1 VVIGI
6 GRVPS
11 STGVAARLGRTSQ
24 FGFDANQE
32 DDAMPRTRLGQLWSV
47 CAVSIGLWG
56 SVGCALN
63 PATGER
69 QFIALSRSQ
78 EIAMGTEA
86 QPQLTE
92 QYGGEVADQI
102 ATAYVTEVG
111 QAMAALTEGDYPSLP
126 WEFTLLDSDVIN
138 AFALPGGKVFL
149 SRGLAARMRDE
160 AQMAGVIGHEIGHV
174 TARHINDRV
183 VSQMQVQ
190 FGATVLQLLLS
201 GTDSGL
207 AQQAGEVIIGTGGQG
222 YLLKFGRDQE
232 LQADELGVRYMAAAG
247 YDPEGQIDV
256 MRILAQAAGEQRD
269 LEILSTHPHP
279 ETRIDRLVDL
289 VNAEYTG
296 AAMVGDGRFAQR
308 YQQRMLD
315 RVGRI
320 EVSAHDP
327 ASWCGICRARLA
339 QASPSTRAQLP

>member
-1 VVIGI
+1 
-6 GRVPS
+6 
-11 STGVAARLGRTSQ
+11 
-24 FGFDANQE
+24 
-32 DDAMPRTRLGQLWSV
+32 
-47 CAVSIGLWG
+47 
-56 SVGCALN
+56 
-63 PATGER
+63 
-69 QFIALSRSQ
+69 
-78 EIAMGTEA
+78 
-86 QPQLTE
+86 
-92 QYGGEVADQI
+92 
-102 ATAYVTEVG
+102 
-111 QAMAALTEGDYPSLP
+111 
-126 WEFTLLDSDVIN
+126 
-138 AFALPGGKVFL
+138 
-149 SRGLAARMRDE
+149 
-160 AQMAGVIGHEIGHV
+160 
-174 TARHINDRV
+174 
-183 VSQMQVQ
+183 
-190 FGATVLQLLLS
+190 
-201 GTDSGL
+201 
-207 AQQAGEVIIGTGGQG
+207 
-222 YLLKFGRDQE
+222 
-232 LQADELGVRYMAAAG
+232 MAAAG